1 MSDLDIFFPA
11 PRQVPLRDL
20 TLALLPLRVGVT
32 PAFLKAIA
40 PAMALLQ
47 VGAFQ
52 LAVMEQKDAMRAA
65 IVIATGLTEA
75 EVDNLYNDEFFQV
88 LLAVVEVN
96 LGFFVQR
103 VVPQLTRLIDLVV
116 LPKPAPV
123 ADGPSPSPDLS
134 APATA

>member
-1 MSDLDIFFPA
+1 MSDLDIFFPE
-11 PRQVPLRDL
+11 PRQVLLRDHSL
-20 TLALLPLRVGVT
+20 DLLPLRVGVT

-52 LAVMEQKDAMRAA
+52 LAVIEQKDSIRNA

-75 EVDNLYNDEFFQV
+75 EVDNLYNDEFLQV
-88 LLAVVEVN
+88 LVAVVEMN

-103 VVPQLTRLIDLVV
+103 VVPQLNRLIHLVV
-116 LPKPAPV
+116 LPKPAPA

>member
-1 MSDLDIFFPA
+1 MSDLDIFFPV
-11 PRQVPLRDL
+11 PRPVPLRDQS
-20 TLALLPLRVGVT
+20 LALLPLRVGVT

-52 LAVMEQKDAMRAA
+52 LAVMEQKDAMRSA

-75 EVDNLYNDEFFQV
+75 EVDNLYIDEFLQV
-88 LLAVVEVN
+88 LVAVVEVN

-103 VVPQLTRLIDLVV
+103 VVPQLNRLIDLVV
-116 LPKPAPV
+116 LPAPEPAAV
-123 ADGPSPSPDLS
+123 GPASSPDWS